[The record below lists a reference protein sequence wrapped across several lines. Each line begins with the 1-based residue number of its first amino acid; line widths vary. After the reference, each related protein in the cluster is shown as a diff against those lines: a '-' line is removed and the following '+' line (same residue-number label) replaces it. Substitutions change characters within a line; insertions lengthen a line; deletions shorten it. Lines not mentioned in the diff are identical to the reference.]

1 MAWRKWIGNNYNC
14 FLFWRTWNYYSL
26 FKANRSKYLLIWY
39 VIKIWRLLLQ
49 EILEPEIIK
58 GIKEQLE
65 VNLEEKSVR
74 TIKHSD
80 ELSSLILEG
89 FYVFKDFRMTSSNTH
104 IQIII

>member
-1 MAWRKWIGNNYNC
+1 M
-14 FLFWRTWNYYSL
+14 
-26 FKANRSKYLLIWY
+26 
-39 VIKIWRLLLQ
+39 LQ

-74 TIKHSD
+74 TIKHRD
-80 ELSSLILEG
+80 VLFSLILEG
-89 FYVFKDFRMTSSNTH
+89 FYVFKDFNMTSSNTH